1 METKN
6 EIKLVQTPIIIHE
19 LAIVGKSVTER
30 LKVLNLENQVATEE
44 TVKSLKE
51 LRSELNKELADFE
64 VQRKFIKEGVNKPYN
79 DFEAIYKSEIS
90 EKYTTA
96 INLLKDKIASVEN
109 KIKTEK
115 KVNILAYFNELC
127 ASEKIDFVSFETVV
141 PEILLSTTE
150 KAYKTQC
157 NDFIMKVVDD
167 LNFIKST
174 EFENEVLVEYK
185 KTLNASKAFTEVSK
199 RKEDEKIEAE
209 KSHRIAINNRKSA
222 LLKEGFVFV
231 EFTKTFQFGSHE
243 IIITDKEVNELS
255 KEEFTQR
262 FIELSEQI
270 KNYKANQQSKKAK
283 TDTEVPVI
291 APLEA
296 PKVEVKEKLVE
307 AEFRVT
313 GTMSQ
318 LMALK
323 EFLISNQITYIN
335 I

>member
-1 METKN
+1 
-6 EIKLVQTPIIIHE
+6 
-19 LAIVGKSVTER
+19 
-30 LKVLNLENQVATEE
+30 
-44 TVKSLKE
+44 
-51 LRSELNKELADFE
+51 
-64 VQRKFIKEGVNKPYN
+64 
-79 DFEAIYKSEIS
+79 
-90 EKYTTA
+90 
-96 INLLKDKIASVEN
+96 
-109 KIKTEK
+109 
-115 KVNILAYFNELC
+115 
-127 ASEKIDFVSFETVV
+127 
-141 PEILLSTTE
+141 
-150 KAYKTQC
+150 
-157 NDFIMKVVDD
+157 MKVVDD

-296 PKVEVKEKLVE
+296 PKVEVKEKQVE